1 MANPDADSTH
11 GAKAD
16 DGTAVVAL
24 EVAGEPEGR
33 KGRGHGGTCGMLR
46 APNISHLIF
55 SALTSASSSLLL
67 PCPVFFPCWPTDRIG
82 YCYAID
88 AITVCEKVPWRQS
101 TRF

>member
-33 KGRGHGGTCGMLR
+33 EGVKVE
-46 APNISHLIF
+46 
-55 SALTSASSSLLL
+55 
-67 PCPVFFPCWPTDRIG
+67 PVEC
-82 YCYAID
+82 
-88 AITVCEKVPWRQS
+88 
-101 TRF
+101 